1 MPKVVTSVT
10 FLQDLPLYIRE
21 KPYYVLLA
29 QQDDKDEN
37 THQISNLQF
46 EEISGIEILDL
57 RQATGDFS
65 LETSG
70 FQLIRFKSAH
80 LPVES
85 HNQVEAYRAETEAFL
100 RNEFDALKVICWE
113 IRVMPHPRLS
123 PGDTPTLAIDLDSN
137 DQS

>member
-1 MPKVVTSVT
+1 MPKVVTGVT
-10 FLQDLPLYIRE
+10 FLQDLPLYLRE

-29 QQDDKDEN
+29 QKDDKDEN

-70 FQLIRFKSAH
+70 FQLFPFKSAH
-80 LPVES
+80 LPVDN
-85 HNQVEAYRAETEAFL
+85 HYQVEAYRAETEAFL

-113 IRVMPHPRLS
+113 IRVMPQPRLS
-123 PGDTPTLAIDLDSN
+123 RGATPALAVGL
-137 DQS
+137 